1 MLQCFSYGD
10 GIVCV
15 LCRAVIVNPGLLAPP
30 VSSSCTHPW
39 THHLDSPTN
48 HIKVAGAGIHQA
60 KWILAQ
66 GSTVILMER
75 ETVEPMWWSVLH
87 SDGSS
92 CLSHWLFGNLNGQ
105 SSPAHLWENDKYI
118 FCSGICRTAMMPGC
132 CFRVS
137 NVLLGVF
144 QHVIGHCWMVTYSQ
158 KSWCLWWCLWAYLL
172 PSQSKTT

>member
-15 LCRAVIVNPGLLAPP
+15 LCRGCYCEPRAVSTTSV
-30 VSSSCTHPW
+30 VEMHPSMN
-39 THHLDSPTN
+39 HHLDSPTN

-60 KWILAQ
+60 KLILAQ

-105 SSPAHLWENDKYI
+105 SSPTHLWENDKCI
-118 FCSGICRTAMMPGC
+118 FCTGICRTAMMPGC

-144 QHVIGHCWMVTYSQ
+144 QHVIGYCWMVAYS
-158 KSWCLWWCLWAYLL
+158 
-172 PSQSKTT
+172 